1 MRNKSIIG
9 IALFILFSTFI
20 SQNQFTINK
29 FEIKEI
35 KIENNEILDNQE
47 LIKIFSFL
55 YSKNIIFLNSYEL
68 KKNIDKNSF
77 IEKIEI
83 KKIFPDKIVIKVF
96 EKEPIAIIIDKYQKK
111 NYLGKKTD
119 LIKFRKIL
127 KYENLP
133 IVRGEPNNF
142 KKLFN
147 NLIKINFPIDQIIS
161 YQHFKVNRWNI
172 EMIDGKI
179 LKLPEKYF
187 TESLINFMSIKDKS
201 NFEKYKIFDYRLNNQ
216 LVLKKDE

>member
-1 MRNKSIIG
+1 MRNKPIIG
-9 IALFILFSTFI
+9 IALIILLSTFI

-29 FEIKEI
+29 FQIKEI
-35 KIENNEILDNQE
+35 KIENNEIFKDQE

-55 YSKNIIFLNSYEL
+55 YSKNIIFLNSYVL
-68 KKNIDKNSF
+68 KKKIDQNSF

-83 KKIFPDKIVIKVF
+83 KKIFPNKLVIKVF
-96 EKEPIAIIIDKYQKK
+96 EKEPIAILIDQHQKK
-111 NYLGKKTD
+111 YYLGKKTD
-119 LIKFRKIL
+119 LIEFRKIL

-133 IVRGEPNNF
+133 IVKGEPKNF

-147 NLIKINFPIDQIIS
+147 DLIKINFPIDQIIS

-172 EMIDGKI
+172 EMIDKKI
-179 LKLPEKYF
+179 LKLPEKNYI
-187 TESLINFMSIKDKS
+187 ESLTNFMSIKDKS

-216 LVLKKDE
+216 LVLK